1 MGAINE
7 IARFTPCPGE
17 GLTYNVTSV
26 HLLKANGAVE
36 RKILST
42 SVFSERYFLRDIEM
56 KTLFL
61 LYSLRRQCE
70 HQGNIPF

>member
-7 IARFTPCPGE
+7 IAKFTLCPGK

-26 HLLKANGAVE
+26 HLLKANGTAE
-36 RKILST
+36 RKILTT
-42 SVFSERYFLRDIEM
+42 SVFSERFFLRDIEM
-56 KTLFL
+56 KTLIL
-61 LYSLRRQCE
+61 LYPLRRQCE